1 MKLKKFKSSNKIIK
15 TAFLFLFSFLITAQ
29 TSMAY
34 AQSVIP
40 IGKTVGITVTL
51 SGVIVVNTAEFEN
64 MDGESCSPA
73 EDAGIKSG
81 DIILNIN
88 GIDITSAK
96 ALENA
101 TDTAQNAEMLV
112 TIERSGE
119 KKQLKLT
126 PQISSADNKY
136 KLGIWIKDSSS
147 GIGTLTCY
155 DPRDMTFVGLG
166 HGISDF
172 EENLTKITAGNV
184 LQAHIAS
191 IKRGEKGE
199 PGELIGVFSEDS
211 TKLGAIFENNTT
223 GIKGKLSDNASAYSD
238 FPLTEVG
245 SCDEVTEGGITIL
258 SNIEGNHSE
267 EYKAE
272 ILKINNDKSS
282 ERSMVIKITDE
293 RLIEKTGGI
302 VRGMSGS
309 PILQNG
315 KIVGAVTHV
324 FVNDPTRG
332 YGIFIENMLAE
343 AEKNN

>member
-1 MKLKKFKSSNKIIK
+1 MSI
-15 TAFLFLFSFLITAQ
+15 
-29 TSMAY
+29 
-34 AQSVIP
+34 
-40 IGKTVGITVTL
+40 
-51 SGVIVVNTAEFEN
+51 
-64 MDGESCSPA
+64 
-73 EDAGIKSG
+73 
-81 DIILNIN
+81 
-88 GIDITSAK
+88 
-96 ALENA
+96 
-101 TDTAQNAEMLV
+101 

-119 KKQLKLT
+119 EKHLKLT
-126 PQISSADNKY
+126 PEQSRADNKH
-136 KLGIWIKDSSS
+136 KLGLWIKDSSS

-155 DPRDMTFVGLG
+155 DPQDMTFVGLG

-172 EENLTKITAGNV
+172 EENLTKINSGNV
-184 LQAHIAS
+184 LEANIAS
-191 IKRGEKGE
+191 IKRGEKGS

-211 TKLGAIFENNTT
+211 PKLGTIFQNSKA
-223 GIKGKLSDNASAYSD
+223 GIKGKLNDNASGCSD
-238 FPLTEVG
+238 FQLTEVAN
-245 SCDEVTEGGITIL
+245 CEEVTEGDVTIL

-272 ILKINNDKSS
+272 IVKINKDKSS
-282 ERSMVIKITDE
+282 MRSMVIKITDE

-343 AEKNN
+343 AEKIK

>member
-1 MKLKKFKSSNKIIK
+1 MKFKNLKNSTKFIK
-15 TAFLFLFSFLITAQ
+15 TAFLLLISCTILSK
-29 TSMAY
+29 TSLAY
-34 AQSVIP
+34 CQSVIP
-40 IGKTVGITVTL
+40 IGKTVGITVKL

-64 MDGESCSPA
+64 SDGKICSPA

-96 ALENA
+96 VLENV
-101 TDTAQNAEMLV
+101 TDTTGNAEMSV
-112 TIERSGE
+112 TIERGGNQ
-119 KKQLKLT
+119 KHLKLI
-126 PQISSADNKY
+126 PQTSSADNKY
-136 KLGIWIKDSSS
+136 KLGLWIKDSSS

-155 DPRDMTFVGLG
+155 NPQDMTFVGLG

-172 EENLTKITAGNV
+172 EENLTKISSGNV
-184 LQAHIAS
+184 LEANIAS
-191 IKRGEKGE
+191 IKRGEKGA

-211 TKLGAIFENNTT
+211 PKLGTIFENNKA
-223 GIKGKLSDNASAYSD
+223 GIKGKLNDNSSVCSD
-238 FPLTEVG
+238 FQLTEVAN
-245 SCDEVTEGGITIL
+245 CDEVTEGDITIL

-272 ILKINNDKSS
+272 ILKINKDKSS

-332 YGIFIENMLAE
+332 YGIFIENMLS
-343 AEKNN
+343 NN

>member
-1 MKLKKFKSSNKIIK
+1 MKFINSKCSTKLIKS
-15 TAFLFLFSFLITAQ
+15 AFLLLISCAIIFKGAL
-29 TSMAY
+29 AY
-34 AQSVIP
+34 SQSVIP
-40 IGKTVGITVTL
+40 IGKTVGITVKL

-64 MDGESCSPA
+64 SDGKTCSPA

-81 DIILNIN
+81 DIILNIG
-88 GIDITSAK
+88 GIDITSAEV
-96 ALENA
+96 LENV
-101 TDTAQNAEMLV
+101 TDSIGNAETSV
-112 TIERSGE
+112 TIERGGE
-119 KKQLKLT
+119 QKHIKLT
-126 PQISSADNKY
+126 PQTSKDNNKY
-136 KLGIWIKDSSS
+136 KLGLWIKDSSS

-155 DPRDMTFVGLG
+155 DPQDMTFVGLG

-172 EENLTKITAGNV
+172 EENLTKITSGNV
-184 LQAHIAS
+184 LEANIAS
-191 IKRGEKGE
+191 IKRGEKGA

-211 TKLGAIFENNTT
+211 RKLGTIFENNST
-223 GIKGKLSDNASAYSD
+223 GIKGKLTDNLSACSN
-238 FPLTEVG
+238 FQLTEVAN
-245 SCDEVTEGGITIL
+245 CNEVTEGAITIL

-272 ILKINNDKSS
+272 ILKINKDKSS

-309 PILQNG
+309 PIIQNG

-332 YGIFIENMLAE
+332 YGIFIENMLA
-343 AEKNN
+343 NN